1 MQPLGGGG
9 MEAHGASA
17 LPGYKVI
24 YTGNYS
30 IWQIRSDKGFFFF
43 LQTQFIIYVIGL
55 GRQMAQNCTV
65 KAWIPFQNRLIS
77 AGGTLHIAYGSGRE
91 DLFGGPGCSESSCVQ

>member
-1 MQPLGGGG
+1 MGPQHCLATRLFIQVTIAFGK
-9 MEAHGASA
+9 
-17 LPGYKVI
+17 YVQIKV
-24 YTGNYS
+24 
-30 IWQIRSDKGFFFF
+30 FFFF